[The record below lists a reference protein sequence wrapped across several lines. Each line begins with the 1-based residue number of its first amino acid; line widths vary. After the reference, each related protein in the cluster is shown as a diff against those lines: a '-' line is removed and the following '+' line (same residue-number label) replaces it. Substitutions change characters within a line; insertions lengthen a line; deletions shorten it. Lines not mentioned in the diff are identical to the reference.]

1 MLGQRPQGPRWSWG
15 FFVSLL
21 YAVKFLPVLWKYW
34 GGLYDRMG
42 VTDRSHNPKGSPMKN
57 LRDRLR
63 EVQECAHT
71 LEVIRVRAE
80 AALEKEEWDETD
92 REEWEYLVGAAEK
105 CGAALSV
112 PTTRR
117 KAIW

>member
-1 MLGQRPQGPRWSWG
+1 MYVADRDPR
-15 FFVSLL
+15 
-21 YAVKFLPVLWKYW
+21 
-34 GGLYDRMG
+34 
-42 VTDRSHNPKGSPMKN
+42 NPKGSPMKN

-71 LEVIRVRAE
+71 LEVIRFRAE

-92 REEWEYLVGAAEK
+92 QEEWEYLVGAAEK

-112 PTTRR
+112 KHRPDR
-117 KAIW
+117 KVQT